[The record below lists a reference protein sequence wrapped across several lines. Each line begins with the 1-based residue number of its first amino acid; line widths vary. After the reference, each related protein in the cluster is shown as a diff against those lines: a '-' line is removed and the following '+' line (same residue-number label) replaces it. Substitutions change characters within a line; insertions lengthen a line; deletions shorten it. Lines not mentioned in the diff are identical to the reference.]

1 MTYFIPLD
9 GQQRLTTLFLLHWYL
24 AQITPDQDL
33 CDRLLTALHRADGL
47 ARFTYETRDPLPLG
61 WLRDGMKR
69 LTQAVLWANQQ
80 VTEFPTT
87 APRLIGE
94 AG

>member
-47 ARFTYETRDPLPLG
+47 ARFTYETRSSSREFCDLLISPEHS
-61 WLRDGMKR
+61 LREA
-69 LTQAVLWANQQ
+69 LHPVSEPVQ
-80 VTEFPTT
+80 
-87 APRLIGE
+87 GE
-94 AG
+94 RGGSLVS